1 MPSRGRPSARARP
14 HVAAR
19 AERRRCY
26 GNGPGSLSIPAPLG
40 SFLRNPLFQG
50 YTCIIFSP
58 PFSHHWEATELRR
71 SCWREACGEVARSL
85 GRKTA
90 VRQGRGPGR
99 GPQQPGGTV
108 ARSRLPALP
117 QWLEKPLRA
126 GPVTSHPLPA
136 PLSTPTGCMAFGNK
150 ARQSR
155 IAVIKPCSASQKPSR
170 GVQEPLGQSITA
182 ERTLELESGGLY
194 SRPNPGKVCQCLN
207 FSTLPGCLLIW
218 KMRGLE

>member
-1 MPSRGRPSARARP
+1 MPSRGRPSARARQ
-14 HVAAR
+14 HVAAG
-19 AERRRCY
+19 AEWRRCY
-26 GNGPGSLSIPAPLG
+26 GNGPGSLSIPVPLG
-40 SFLRNPLFQG
+40 SFLRNPLFPG
-50 YTCIIFSP
+50 DTCTDVS
-58 PFSHHWEATELRR
+58 PFSHRWEATELRR
-71 SCWREACGEVARSL
+71 SCWQEAWGEVERSP

-90 VRQGRGPGR
+90 VGRGPGPGRGPGR

-136 PLSTPTGCMAFGNK
+136 PLPAPTGCMAFGNK

-194 SRPNPGKVCQCLN
+194 SHPNPGKV
-207 FSTLPGCLLIW
+207 
-218 KMRGLE
+218 